1 MKDYTSNTPEFS
13 EHIQILEATD
23 PVHAD
28 NVNVS
33 TEQLLQN
40 TLCNHQM
47 IEKMHLSGRDIVVPA
62 ASWSGSAAPYTVDI
76 TLQGAASDSTVYVL
90 PHPDITPVQYKAL
103 AEAAI
108 IGGDQGEGTVRLKA
122 YGTKPTVD
130 LPLRFLV
137 SGIEEG
143 GETE

>member
-1 MKDYTSNTPEFS
+1 MDETYCEVKEKKEY
-13 EHIQILEATD
+13 
-23 PVHAD
+23 
-28 NVNVS
+28 
-33 TEQLLQN
+33 TEQVRRWN
-40 TLCNHQM
+40 NDTEASGSEM
-47 IEKMHLSGRDIVVPA
+47 GADIEKLLNNDAYLKEQVDQMQLSGRDIVVPV

-130 LPLRFLV
+130 LPLGFLV
-137 SGIEEG
+137 SGIAG
-143 GETE
+143 